1 MLNDIA
7 AATVAVA
14 TIAGLLGFLAMIIAV
29 DRKPAKP
36 VPAPQP
42 LCHAL
47 RGLGETY
54 TVVWYS
60 AAPIGQRRKLTARRN
75 VTFNELLAIRRRARA
90 RGYVC
95 I

>member
-1 MLNDIA
+1 MFTAIRNAIRA
-7 AATVAVA
+7 AFA
-14 TIAGLLGFLAMIIAV
+14 
-29 DRKPAKP
+29 KPAKP

-47 RGLGETY
+47 RGLGDIY
-54 TVVWYS
+54 VVNWYS
-60 AAPIGQRRKLTARRN
+60 AAPIGQRRKLTTRRN
-75 VTFNELLAIRRRARA
+75 VTYTELLAIRRRARA